1 MYDLKPIMRV
11 QIKKNLVAYTSGKGK
26 DLSRNV
32 NYSVIILWD
41 SSLRR
46 SIKIKYI
53 SAFLGIKI
61 LNVIACTYTHMY
73 VILCIC
79 VRLFSVYRDTS

>member
-1 MYDLKPIMRV
+1 MYALKLIMRV
-11 QIKKNLVAYTSGKGK
+11 QIKRNLVAYTSGKREA
-26 DLSRNV
+26 LSRNV

-53 SAFLGIKI
+53 
-61 LNVIACTYTHMY
+61 N
-73 VILCIC
+73 
-79 VRLFSVYRDTS
+79 LFWA

>member
-26 DLSRNV
+26 ALSRNV
-32 NYSVIILWD
+32 NYSAIILWD

-53 SAFLGIKI
+53 
-61 LNVIACTYTHMY
+61 N
-73 VILCIC
+73 
-79 VRLFSVYRDTS
+79 LF